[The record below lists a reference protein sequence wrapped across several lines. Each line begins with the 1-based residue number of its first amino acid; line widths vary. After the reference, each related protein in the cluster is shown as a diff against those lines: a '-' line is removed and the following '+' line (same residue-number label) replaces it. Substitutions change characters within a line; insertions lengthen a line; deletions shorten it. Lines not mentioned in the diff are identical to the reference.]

1 MIDTTGD
8 SRVIT
13 SNQEG
18 LHEKLDEVVLKHLQ
32 HSFKKPYQT
41 HTLQAFKEIEKWVE
55 EQGKPIIFDSCCGVG
70 ESTLH
75 IAKKHPEAIILGMDK
90 SADRLSKHPSGAST
104 LIEDLESSLNGEVA
118 SDLDPNLGNY
128 RLLQVNLNDFWRLA
142 VEANWT
148 LSHHYL
154 LYPNPWPKSKHL
166 QRRWHG
172 SAVFPSIIALGGQLD
187 LRSNW
192 FTYVEEFQRALQ
204 LANIESK
211 TDIYSAEQAMTP
223 FERKYWASG
232 QQSLR
237 LTCDL

>member
-1 MIDTTGD
+1 MNEIIGD
-8 SRVIT
+8 SRIIV
-13 SNQEG
+13 SNQQG
-18 LHEKLDEVVLKHLQ
+18 LNEKLDEVVLKHLQ
-32 HSFKKPYQT
+32 HDFKKPYQA
-41 HTLQAFKEIEKWVE
+41 HTLQAFKEVEKWVE
-55 EQGKPIIFDSCCGVG
+55 QQGKPIIFDSCCGVG
-70 ESTLH
+70 ESTYH
-75 IAKKHPEAIILGMDK
+75 IAKAHPEAIVLGMDK
-90 SADRLSKHPSGAST
+90 SADRLSKHPSDGEAS
-104 LIEDLESSLNGEVA
+104 IEE
-118 SDLDPNLGNY
+118 LDNY

-172 SAVFPSIIALGGQLD
+172 SAVFPAIINLGGKFE

-192 FTYVEEFQRALQ
+192 FTYVEEFQRSLQ
-204 LANIESK
+204 LANIESRTEIYK
-211 TDIYSAEQAMTP
+211 TDHAITP

-237 LTCDL
+237 LICDL

>member
-1 MIDTTGD
+1 MNEIIGD
-8 SRVIT
+8 SRIIT
-13 SNQEG
+13 SNQVG

-32 HSFKKPYQT
+32 HDFKKPYQT
-41 HTLQAFKEIEKWVE
+41 HTLEAFKKVEKWVE
-55 EQGKPIIFDSCCGVG
+55 QQAKPIIFDSCCGVG
-70 ESTLH
+70 ESTYH
-75 IAKKHPEAIILGMDK
+75 IAKAHPEAIVLGMDK
-90 SADRLSKHPSGAST
+90 SADRLSKHPSDAQTS
-104 LIEDLESSLNGEVA
+104 IA
-118 SDLDPNLGNY
+118 DLDNY

-172 SAVFPSIIALGGQLD
+172 SAVFPAIIKLGGKLE

-204 LANIESK
+204 LANVQSRTEIYK
-211 TDIYSAEQAMTP
+211 TEQPITP

-237 LTCDL
+237 LICDL

>member
-1 MIDTTGD
+1 MNEVGN
-8 SRVIT
+8 SRIIT

-18 LHEKLDEVVLKHLQ
+18 LNEQLDEVVLKHLK
-32 HSFKKPYQT
+32 HDFKKPYQQ
-41 HTLQAFKEIEKWVE
+41 HTLEAFKEIEKWVE
-55 EQGKPIIFDSCCGVG
+55 QQGKPIIFDSCCGVG
-70 ESTLH
+70 ESTHH
-75 IAKKHPEAIILGMDK
+75 IAKAHPEAVVLGMDK
-90 SADRLSKHPSGAST
+90 SSDRLGKHGFEP
-104 LIEDLESSLNGEVA
+104 
-118 SDLDPNLGNY
+118 LDNY

-172 SAVFPSIIALGGQLD
+172 SAVFPSIIALGGELE

-192 FTYVEEFQRALQ
+192 HIYIKEFARALT
-204 LANIESK
+204 L
-211 TDIYSAEQAMTP
+211 AEQSCTVETYQAEHAITP

-232 QQSLR
+232 QSSLR
-237 LTCDL
+237 LTSLLK

>member
-1 MIDTTGD
+1 MNELGN
-8 SRVIT
+8 SRVIS

-18 LHEKLDEVVLKHLQ
+18 LNEQLDEVVLKHLK
-32 HSFKKPYQT
+32 HPFRKPYQT
-41 HTLQAFKEIEKWVE
+41 HTLEAFREIEKWVE
-55 EQGKPIIFDSCCGVG
+55 QQGKPIIFDSCCGVG
-70 ESTLH
+70 ESTYHL
-75 IAKKHPEAIILGMDK
+75 AKAHPEAIVLGMDK
-90 SADRLSKHPSGAST
+90 SADRLSKHGFDA
-104 LIEDLESSLNGEVA
+104 ID
-118 SDLDPNLGNY
+118 NY

-172 SAVFPSIIALGGQLD
+172 SAVFPSIITLGGQLE

-192 FTYVEEFQRALQ
+192 HIYIKEFARALT
-204 LANIESK
+204 LADQSCTVK
-211 TDIYSAEQAMTP
+211 PYQAEHAITP

-232 QQSLR
+232 QSSLQ
-237 LTCDL
+237 LTSLLK

>member
-1 MIDTTGD
+1 MNEVGN
-8 SRVIT
+8 SRIIT

-18 LHEKLDEVVLKHLQ
+18 LNEQLDEVVLKHLK
-32 HSFKKPYQT
+32 HPFKKPYQQ
-41 HTLQAFKEIEKWVE
+41 HTLDAFKDIEKWVE
-55 EQGKPIIFDSCCGVG
+55 QQGKPIIFDSCCGVG
-70 ESTLH
+70 ESTYH
-75 IAKKHPEAIILGMDK
+75 IAKAHPEAIVLGMDK
-90 SADRLSKHPSGAST
+90 SSDRLGKHGFEP
-104 LIEDLESSLNGEVA
+104 ID
-118 SDLDPNLGNY
+118 NY

-172 SAVFPSIIALGGQLD
+172 SAVFPSIITLGGELE

-192 FTYVEEFQRALQ
+192 HIYINEFERALI
-204 LANIESK
+204 LAGQSCTVEP
-211 TDIYSAEQAMTP
+211 YQAEQAITP

-232 QQSLR
+232 QSSLR
-237 LTCDL
+237 LTSSLK

>member
-1 MIDTTGD
+1 MKQLKGD
-8 SRVIT
+8 SRVIS
-13 SNQEG
+13 SNQQG
-18 LHEKLDEVVLKHLQ
+18 LNEKLDEVVLKHLQ
-32 HSFKKPYQT
+32 HDFKKPYQT
-41 HTLQAFKEIEKWVE
+41 HTLNAFKEVEKWVE
-55 EQGKPIIFDSCCGVG
+55 QQAKPIIFDSCCGVG
-70 ESTLH
+70 ESTFH
-75 IAKKHPEAIILGMDK
+75 IAKAHPEAIVLGMDK
-90 SADRLSKHPSGAST
+90 SADRLSKH
-104 LIEDLESSLNGEVA
+104 LNEDVKH
-118 SDLDPNLGNY
+118 LDNY

-154 LYPNPWPKSKHL
+154 LYPNPWPKAKHL

-172 SAVFPSIIALGGQLD
+172 SAVFPSIIKLGGQLD

-192 FTYVEEFQRALQ
+192 FTYVEEFQRALE
-204 LANIESK
+204 LANLTSHTEVYRS
-211 TDIYSAEQAMTP
+211 EQPITP

>member
-1 MIDTTGD
+1 MNELGN
-8 SRVIT
+8 SRVIS

-18 LHEKLDEVVLKHLQ
+18 LHEQLDEVVLKHLK
-32 HSFKKPYQT
+32 HSFRKPYQT
-41 HTLQAFKEIEKWVE
+41 HTLQAFRQIEKWVE
-55 EQGKPIIFDSCCGVG
+55 QQGKPIIFDSCCGVG
-70 ESTLH
+70 ESTYHL
-75 IAKKHPEAIILGMDK
+75 AKAHPEAILLGMDK
-90 SADRLSKHPSGAST
+90 SADRLAKHGF
-104 LIEDLESSLNGEVA
+104 DVV
-118 SDLDPNLGNY
+118 DNY

-172 SAVFPSIIALGGQLD
+172 SAVFPSIITLGGQLE

-192 FTYVEEFQRALQ
+192 DIYIKEFARALT
-204 LANIESK
+204 LAGQESK
-211 TDIYSAEQAMTP
+211 VEPYQTESAITP

-232 QQSLR
+232 QSSLR
-237 LTCDL
+237 LTSSLI

>member
-1 MIDTTGD
+1 MIELGN

-18 LHEKLDEVVLKHLQ
+18 LHEQLDQVVLKHLK
-32 HSFKKPYQT
+32 HPFRKPYQQ
-41 HTLQAFKEIEKWVE
+41 HTLDAFRACEKWVE
-55 EQGKPIIFDSCCGVG
+55 QQGKPIIFDSCCGVG
-70 ESTLH
+70 ESTYHL
-75 IAKKHPEAIILGMDK
+75 AKAHPEAILLGMDK
-90 SADRLSKHPSGAST
+90 SADRLAKHGFEP
-104 LIEDLESSLNGEVA
+104 ID
-118 SDLDPNLGNY
+118 NY

-154 LYPNPWPKSKHL
+154 LYPNPWPKAKHL

-172 SAVFPSIIALGGQLD
+172 SAVFPAILQLGGELE

-192 FTYVEEFQRALQ
+192 FTYIHEFERALE
-204 LANIESK
+204 LAGKSSEV
-211 TDIYSAEQAMTP
+211 AEFSSDTAITP

-232 QQSLR
+232 QKSLR
-237 LTCDL
+237 LLSDL

>member
-1 MIDTTGD
+1 MNELGN
-8 SRVIT
+8 SRIII

-18 LHEKLDEVVLKHLQ
+18 LHEQLDDVVLKHLK
-32 HSFKKPYQT
+32 HPFKKPYQQ
-41 HTLQAFKEIEKWVE
+41 HTFEAFKEIEKWVE
-55 EQGKPIIFDSCCGVG
+55 QQGKPIIFDSCCGVG
-70 ESTLH
+70 ESTYH
-75 IAKKHPEAIILGMDK
+75 IAKAHPEAIVLGMDK
-90 SADRLSKHPSGAST
+90 SADRLGKHNFEP
-104 LIEDLESSLNGEVA
+104 ID
-118 SDLDPNLGNY
+118 NY

-172 SAVFPSIIALGGQLD
+172 SAVFPALIALGGKLE

-192 FTYVEEFQRALQ
+192 HLYIKEFERALS
-204 LANIESK
+204 LAEQSS
-211 TDIYSAEQAMTP
+211 TVELYQAEQAITP

-232 QQSLR
+232 QSSLR
-237 LTCDL
+237 LISQLKE

>member
-1 MIDTTGD
+1 MNELGN
-8 SRVIT
+8 SRIIT

-18 LHEKLDEVVLKHLQ
+18 LNEQLDEVVLKHLK
-32 HSFKKPYQT
+32 HPFRKPYQQ
-41 HTLQAFKEIEKWVE
+41 HTLDAFKEIEKWVE
-55 EQGKPIIFDSCCGVG
+55 QQGKPIIFDSCCGVG
-70 ESTLH
+70 ESTYH
-75 IAKKHPEAIILGMDK
+75 IAKAHPEAIVLGMDK
-90 SADRLSKHPSGAST
+90 SLDRLGKHGFEP
-104 LIEDLESSLNGEVA
+104 ID
-118 SDLDPNLGNY
+118 NY

-172 SAVFPSIIALGGQLD
+172 SAVFPSIITLGGKLE

-192 FTYVEEFQRALQ
+192 HIYIKEFARALT
-204 LANIESK
+204 L
-211 TDIYSAEQAMTP
+211 AEQSCTVELYQAEHAITP

-232 QQSLR
+232 QSSLR
-237 LTCDL
+237 LTSLLK